1 MKHIYMMDDLIMNI
15 KAITKITVT
24 QDQDLF
30 DLGIKS
36 TQAVQLIFKIKKQY
50 PSIKDKIKTSDLELY
65 RNVKDI
71 AEYLCKL
78 LDSA

>member
-1 MKHIYMMDDLIMNI
+1 MMDDLIMNI